1 MGLSAQS
8 VVDRIEGEGIVG
20 VVCGEVV
27 NSNRIAG
34 GSRARHRFGG
44 TQARRRRMYADA
56 GAWWKGSID
65 ASG

>member
-20 VVCGEVV
+20 IVCGEVV
-27 NSNRIAG
+27 NRIRIAG

-56 GAWWKGSID
+56 GAWWKGSVD